1 MELFL
6 DKQVA
11 ANSPLMRQAYSNFE
25 QNLRGTIAVARK
37 AGAKVI
43 VATVATNVKDCAPF
57 ASLHRAD
64 LRDDELRSWSALV
77 QKGSELEAANSYGE
91 ALKAY
96 TEAADIDN
104 QYAELEFRIAR
115 TLEKLGD
122 DKAAAQH
129 FSRARD
135 LDTLRFRADTRI
147 NEINRAVASSSGTS
161 LVDSDGILSAASS
174 GGAIGTDLVYEHVH
188 LTPQGSYLLARAM
201 FSEIVKNVAADAGQA
216 STTEIPSEAEC
227 ERRLALTRFDR
238 ARIASEMLRRLQ
250 RPPFT
255 NQLNHSEQLARLIS
269 VAGPSGE
276 SPNETALQYQWA
288 IGQWADDAMLHYHFG
303 MFLFGYNRTAAAQEL
318 VLAQPWDGYPVF
330 LPDGTQ
336 IK

>member
-1 MELFL
+1 
-6 DKQVA
+6 
-11 ANSPLMRQAYSNFE
+11 MRQAYSNFE
-25 QNLRGTIAVARK
+25 QNLRETIAVARK

-57 ASLHRAD
+57 ASLHRAT

-96 TEAADIDN
+96 TDAAGIDN

-122 DKAAAQH
+122 DKAASQH

-147 NEINRAVASSSGTS
+147 NEINRALAFSSGAS
-161 LVDSDGILSAASS
+161 LVDSDGILADASS
-174 GGAIGTDLVYEHVH
+174 GGVIGSDLVYEHVH

-216 STTEIPSEAEC
+216 SNSEIPSEAEC

-238 ARIASEMLRRLQ
+238 ARIAAEMLRRLQ
-250 RPPFT
+250 KPPFT

-269 VAGPSGE
+269 VSGPSGE

-288 IGQWADDAMLHYHFG
+288 IGRWSDDAMLHYHFG
-303 MFLFGYNRTAAAQEL
+303 MFLFGYNRAAAAQEL
-318 VLAQPWDGYPVF
+318 ALAQPWDGYPVF